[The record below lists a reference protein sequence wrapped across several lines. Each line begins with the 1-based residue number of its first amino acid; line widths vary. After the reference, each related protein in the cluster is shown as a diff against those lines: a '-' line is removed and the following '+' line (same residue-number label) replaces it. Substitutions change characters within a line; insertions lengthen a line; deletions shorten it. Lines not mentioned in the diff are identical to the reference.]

1 MSRQTRASQRARSP
15 EEEGAGQRNVQP
27 RLEGG
32 ADVSVRYR
40 QEPYRRYPGRSYFE
54 IRIRF
59 HKPNCTFVTHRRT
72 VAIIGVNVKLGG
84 EIVEIE
90 QALDTNGFE
99 DRIAIEAEGRTS
111 VTGMPDGRLHMTLFF
126 PKLHASPHTLSYM
139 PYPLQMADLSVGA
152 PPEEWVTNTFRT
164 EEGITGHVSL
174 RLIGGDASPELRGR
188 LPNDME
194 NTRNGARPAAV
205 GGAAAVRGAAAMG
218 GAPAVRGAAG
228 MGGAPAVRENGQQDC
243 LSCVVCMEKTRSV
256 LFFPCK
262 HLCVCQEC
270 HLAMLQRST
279 REKPYKCPMCRQ
291 EVRPH
296 NCIGGIFLV

>member
-1 MSRQTRASQRARSP
+1 MSRQTLASQRARSP

-27 RLEGG
+27 RLEAG

-59 HKPNCTFVTHRRT
+59 HKPNCTFVTHRHT

-99 DRIAIEAEGRTS
+99 DRIAIEAEGRSS
-111 VTGMPDGRLHMTLFF
+111 VTGMPDGRLNMTLFF
-126 PKLHASPHTLSYM
+126 HKLHASPHTLSYR
-139 PYPLQMADLSVGA
+139 PYPLQMADLSVGV

-164 EEGITGHVSL
+164 EDGITGHVSL

-205 GGAAAVRGAAAMG
+205 GGAAAVRGAA
-218 GAPAVRGAAG
+218 G
-228 MGGAPAVRENGQQDC
+228 MGGASAVGENGHQDC

-270 HLAMLQRST
+270 HITMLQRST

-291 EVRPH
+291 EVNPR